1 MKSFA
6 FAVLFCMAVAVSG
19 FARQGSMQQPA
30 PMPQSP
36 GATSQNP
43 EHPGATP
50 PYAPPQSQSGT
61 QNPGMQTPGMQ
72 TPGTPTPQAEPP
84 QAPAMHSG
92 TSAIDDQVNALSSAL
107 NLTPDQQSKVR
118 TILEAQHQQAVGVA
132 SDNSL
137 SRDDK
142 LQKIHQLRQ
151 STIDKVR
158 ATLTSDDQKSKF
170 DSMVQAQ
177 NDRIR
182 EKEQQQQPQ
191 QNNTTPQQQNNT
203 PPPK

>member
-1 MKSFA
+1 MKTFA
-6 FAVLFCMAVAVSG
+6 FAVLFCMAVAVGG

-61 QNPGMQTPGMQ
+61 QNPGMQTPG
-72 TPGTPTPQAEPP
+72 TPTPQAEPP

-92 TSAIDDQVNALSSAL
+92 TPGIDDQVNALSSAL

-182 EKEQQQQPQ
+182 EREQQQQPQ